1 LFKLNKIL
9 PSTTTYVVSK
19 LNLVVEEEE
28 KVRTRFCVALG
39 WRKMKLQK

>member
-1 LFKLNKIL
+1 
-9 PSTTTYVVSK
+9 VSK
-19 LNLVVEEEE
+19 LNLVVVEEEE